1 MSASFRKCLKTEAFR
16 TGVGD
21 TVADDE
27 GRRVQHIGR
36 LPTRRQRVFRAGNR
50 LRGRGKNECGGPALT
65 TTKTFLWWMEL
76 SAHGRGAVEVAF
88 NNDNSDVI
96 METYVAAEVCRA
108 VKDFGCEFLRGQ

>member
-1 MSASFRKCLKTEAFR
+1 MTKGEESSLLDGCQH
-16 TGVGD
+16 
-21 TVADDE
+21 ADSVSSE
-27 GRRVQHIGR
+27 PEIGHTAR
-36 LPTRRQRVFRAGNR
+36 EERMWRSSSNY
-50 LRGRGKNECGGPALT
+50 N

-76 SAHGRGAVEVAF
+76 SAHGRGPVEVAF